1 MNARLE
7 QSAVSDLD
15 LALPLQ
21 ALKKLREPF
30 EKHQINL
37 LPKPY
42 KKDSEPGKCRD
53 CGGWHGLPAT
63 HLEYVGHAALT
74 ARLLDVDP
82 QWNWEPV
89 GLDAQGLPALD
100 KDGGLW
106 IRLTICGV
114 SRLGY
119 GDAQGKTGGNATKE
133 RIGDALRNA
142 GMRFGAALELWHKGI
157 LYMDNDDD
165 APLEPVKY
173 ILTRDWHADIA
184 AAKTE
189 KALTKVWKEGVVEYN
204 ALGDRDL
211 YTEFKKAVSTR
222 KAAII
227 EATDLA
233 RTGGKP

>member
-1 MNARLE
+1 M
-7 QSAVSDLD
+7 SDN
-15 LALPLQ
+15 LPLPLE

-30 EKHQINL
+30 ETHQINL

-42 KKDSEPGKCRD
+42 KADSPKEFCKE
-53 CGGWHGLPAT
+53 CGTKHGMPAA

-82 QWNWEPV
+82 LWSWEPV
-89 GLDAQGLPALD
+89 GFDAQGLPALD

-106 IRLTICGV
+106 IRLTVCGV

-157 LYMDNDDD
+157 LYMDQDLYDIPPEKP
-165 APLEPVKY
+165 AKQV
-173 ILTRDWHADIA
+173 LTKDWHKEIA
-184 AAKTE
+184 SSATLP
-189 KALTKVWKEGVVEYN
+189 ALTKVWEEGVKEYN
-204 ALGDRDL
+204 ALADKDL
-211 YTEFKKAVSTR
+211 YSEFKKAVAAR
-222 KAAII
+222 KAAITD
-227 EATDLA
+227 ELDLA
-233 RTGGKP
+233 RTKGTA

>member
-1 MNARLE
+1 M
-7 QSAVSDLD
+7 SDN
-15 LALPLQ
+15 LPLPLD

-30 EKHQINL
+30 ETHQINL

-42 KKDSEPGKCRD
+42 KADSPKEFCKE
-53 CGGWHGLPAT
+53 CGTKHGMPAA

-82 QWNWEPV
+82 LWSWEPV
-89 GLDAQGLPALD
+89 GFDAQGLPALD

-106 IRLTICGV
+106 IRLTVCGV

-157 LYMDNDDD
+157 LYMDNDD
-165 APLEPVKY
+165 APAPEPVKFV
-173 ILTRDWHADIA
+173 LSKDWHKEIA
-184 AAKTE
+184 SSKASDDLSAVWAA
-189 KALTKVWKEGVVEYN
+189 GVKEYN
-204 ALGDRDL
+204 ALGDKAL
-211 YTEFKKAVSTR
+211 YDAF
-222 KAAII
+222 KAAVG
-227 EATDLA
+227 ERKTELLDLE
-233 RTGGKP
+233 RTKGQP

>member
-1 MNARLE
+1 MSNE
-7 QSAVSDLD
+7 
-15 LALPLQ
+15 LPVE

-42 KKDSEPGKCRD
+42 KKDSESGKCKE
-53 CGGWHGLPAT
+53 CGGYHGLPAM

-82 QWNWEPV
+82 AWNWEPV
-89 GLDAQGLPALD
+89 GFDAQGLPALD

-157 LYMDNDDD
+157 LYMDNDD
-165 APLEPVKY
+165 APLQEPVRHV
-173 ILTRDWHADIA
+173 LSRDWHADIA
-184 AAKTE
+184 SAPSKQ
-189 KALTKVWKEGVVEYN
+189 ALAKVWADGVKEYD
-204 ALGDRDL
+204 ALGDVAL
-211 YTEFKKAVSTR
+211 YDAFKKAVAER
-222 KAAII
+222 KAVLI
-227 EATDLA
+227 DLA
-233 RTGGKP
+233 RTAEKA